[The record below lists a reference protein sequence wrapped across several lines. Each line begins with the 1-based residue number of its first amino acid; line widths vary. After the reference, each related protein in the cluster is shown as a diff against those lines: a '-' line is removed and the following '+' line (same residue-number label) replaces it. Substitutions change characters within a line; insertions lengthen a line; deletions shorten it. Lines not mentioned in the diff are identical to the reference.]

1 MKITSHS
8 KSVIYFRPS
17 DAKVVG
23 KGSFYMDYITWLN
36 AENIELGE
44 NVAFNN
50 NCYINGFGG
59 LNIGDRTGLGP
70 GVMIHTA
77 NHATDP
83 NMPIVEQGWESR
95 PVTIGKDCFIG
106 MGVII
111 LPGVTIGDDVV
122 IGAGSVVNK
131 NIPSWSI
138 AVGNPCKV
146 IRDRKD
152 PRKLKK

>member
-1 MKITSHS
+1 MKITSES

-23 KGSFYMDYITWLN
+23 EGSFYMDYITWLN
-36 AENIELGE
+36 SDNIELGKK
-44 NVAFNN
+44 VAFNN

-59 LNIGDRTGLGP
+59 LKIGDRTGIGP

-77 NHATDP
+77 NHATDTSK
-83 NMPIVEQGWESR
+83 PIVEQGWESR
-95 PVTIGKDCFIG
+95 PVSIGKDCFIG

-111 LPGVTIGDDVV
+111 LPGVTIGDDVI

-131 NIPSWSI
+131 DIPSWSL

-146 IRDRKD
+146 IKQRK
-152 PRKLKK
+152 